1 MEREIMMM
9 MMMMIMMLMINRLYL
24 LDSVRLYFAIVN
36 VVIIKR
42 YVLL

>member
-1 MEREIMMM
+1 MMM

-24 LDSVRLYFAIVN
+24 LDSVRHNFAIVN